1 VSKTRPTDK
10 SKAQWEAAYRDTL
23 RSRPRSLLRSHTVKS
38 NRQAKRPPGC
48 SLPRRAPRSRPRSLP
63 RSRPP
68 KSTKST
74 QILLKPP
81 IESATMKSTGWTP
94 TRTSKDNCVVQQHLR
109 VNTTPGCEIYST
121 NHCTKAQESAGTLEL
136 GKYNHF
142 RETYVL
148 DIDE

>member
-1 VSKTRPTDK
+1 MRPTDK
-10 SKAQWEAAYRDTL
+10 PKAHREAVYRDTL
-23 RSRPRSLLRSHTVKS
+23 RSRPRSLLRSRPVKS
-38 NRQAKRPPGC
+38 YRQAKSPPRC

-63 RSRPP
+63 RSRPA

-74 QILLKPP
+74 KILLKPP

-94 TRTSKDNCVVQQHLR
+94 KRTSKDDYLVKQHLR
-109 VNTTPGCEIYST
+109 VNATPGCERYST
-121 NHCTKAQESAGTLEL
+121 KHCTKAQESAGTLEL

-148 DIDE
+148 HIDE